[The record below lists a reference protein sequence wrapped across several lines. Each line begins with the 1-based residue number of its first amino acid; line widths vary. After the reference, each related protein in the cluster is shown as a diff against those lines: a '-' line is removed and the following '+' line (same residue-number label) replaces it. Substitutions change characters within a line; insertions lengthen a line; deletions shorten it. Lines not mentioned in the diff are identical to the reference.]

1 MDPDQIQNALNRD
14 NVRNCHRYKD
24 IDDQR
29 SSNDHRDHPFCIR
42 THQFFRGNAQRQE
55 KGQPLLLDFIGR
67 KVQDDQQSAAQK
79 NTKYRQNSDQ
89 KCALRSFRI
98 ALAEQ
103 IVIVCAQNPISA
115 CGNGCNGTP
124 QREVI
129 AGQPALHSGCCI
141 LLFPYGSFLRL
152 QTFYDKEPC

>member
-1 MDPDQIQNALNRD
+1 MDPDQVENALDRD
-14 NVRNCHRYKD
+14 DTRNCR
-24 IDDQR
+24 IDNDVHKQR
-29 SSNDHRDHPFCIR
+29 CPNDDREQQLCIGQ
-42 THQFFRGNAQRQE
+42 HQFFRGNAQRQE

-89 KCALRSFRI
+89 KCTLRSFRI

-103 IVIVCAQNPISA
+103 IVVVCAQNPISA

-129 AGQPALHSGCCI
+129 AGSQLYIQAAV
-141 LLFPYGSFLRL
+141 SF
-152 QTFYDKEPC
+152 FSIW

>member
-103 IVIVCAQNPISA
+103 IVIVCAQNPILRVAMDAMERRS
-115 CGNGCNGTP
+115 
-124 QREVI
+124 EKLL
-129 AGQPALHSGCCI
+129 PAASFTFR
-141 LLFPYGSFLRL
+141 LLYPSFSIW
-152 QTFYDKEPC
+152 